1 MPAAVSIPP
10 RDQETSQPINEAG
23 SPMSYKTTLGVPKS
37 FRAAVSPFQ
46 GFGHLE
52 NADYKLSSS
61 MTGSVESE
69 SSRLMKLL
77 SASQSRASGKQLSEY
92 LHPTTNEQEFCRDF
106 TCCGSKLNDLHA
118 LVEHFEDV
126 HVRVVPSEYPFP
138 LTAAAAATATATVA
152 PDVLAPA
159 PAGIDP
165 EDMEMEEDAPSPASS
180 NSPPHTPVTHP
191 VASAFDT
198 TSVFLP
204 YRRTSDLGPAA
215 YYNASPSMQRSHST
229 GAHITTPGIQPA
241 LLTRTPEETP
251 RSSPPATP
259 SSNPKVLNNSG
270 IRRIITG
277 PIVPNAAT
285 DPRPPLPG
293 GKPFR
298 CPTPNCTKSYKQA
311 NGLKYHLTHGQCS
324 FLPPDPVLENLTEKE
339 ADERLRPFVCAV
351 GANPGGKGGGCGRRY
366 KNMNGLRYHYQ
377 HSGAHGAVGLAMLAS
392 NTHPA
397 PPAWAIGGST
407 SLSRSNSLKESPVS
421 TPLTSRPGSSAG
433 NKSTPGSSHPNTE
446 DDFEGDEDMD
456 MDMEMEFD
464 MS

>member
-1 MPAAVSIPP
+1 MI
-10 RDQETSQPINEAG
+10 
-23 SPMSYKTTLGVPKS
+23 
-37 FRAAVSPFQ
+37 
-46 GFGHLE
+46 
-52 NADYKLSSS
+52 
-61 MTGSVESE
+61 GSVESE

-77 SASQSRASGKQLSEY
+77 SASQSRATGSSVAEY
-92 LHPTTNEQEFCRDF
+92 LHPTTSEQEFCRDF
-106 TCCGSKLNDLHA
+106 TCCGAKLNDLHA

-138 LTAAAAATATATVA
+138 VSGPGVASVLT
-152 PDVLAPA
+152 DVLPPA
-159 PAGIDP
+159 PAGMDP
-165 EDMEMEEDAPSPASS
+165 DEMEMEEDTPSPASS

-215 YYNASPSMQRSHST
+215 YYNGPPSMQRSHST
-229 GAHITTPGIQPA
+229 GAHINTPGIQPA
-241 LLTRTPEETP
+241 MLTRTPEETP
-251 RSSPPATP
+251 RSSPPGTP
-259 SSNPKVLNNSG
+259 SSNPKVLNNG

-324 FLPPDPVLENLTEKE
+324 FLPPDPVLENLTDKE

-351 GANPGGKGGGCGRRY
+351 GSAAGGKGGGCGRRY
-366 KNMNGLRYHYQ
+366 KNMNGLR
-377 HSGAHGAVGLAMLAS
+377 
-392 NTHPA
+392 
-397 PPAWAIGGST
+397 AWT
-407 SLSRSNSLKESPVS
+407 LH
-421 TPLTSRPGSSAG
+421 SSAWY
-433 NKSTPGSSHPNTE
+433 
-446 DDFEGDEDMD
+446 
-456 MDMEMEFD
+456 
-464 MS
+464 